1 MPALKHGAP
10 DGGPEEKARSIGFYV
25 SGFFQRAALSSS
37 WPSASTTTQSFFWT
51 TAPGMKTACA
61 PRAGNWPQRWALPSG
76 TSTPN
81 LETRPEKVVSASTG
95 TCASPKTNPYRDYIW
110 IALPPPRRRQAHHD
124 GMYFDISDSGAQLR
138 HGLLRRNRPLMNAL
152 RRRIL
157 TEPDRVLEMTASAST
172 ASRSTP
178 TPSAASRSR
187 RECRNRQD
195 LVRAQG
201 VLRGAEIK
209 DF

>member
-1 MPALKHGAP
+1 
-10 DGGPEEKARSIGFYV
+10 
-25 SGFFQRAALSSS
+25 
-37 WPSASTTTQSFFWT
+37 
-51 TAPGMKTACA
+51 
-61 PRAGNWPQRWALPSG
+61 
-76 TSTPN
+76 
-81 LETRPEKVVSASTG
+81 
-95 TCASPKTNPYRDYIW
+95 
-110 IALPPPRRRQAHHD
+110 
-124 GMYFDISDSGAQLR
+124 MYFDISDSGAQLR